1 MGLKIDMGNVKIS
14 GSARLLN
21 NASIRENE
29 DTVISMNG
37 VEILENAAGY
47 VKKGGVLV
55 YSTCTL
61 CRKENEKNLEWFL
74 KDHPDSTAENIS
86 EFLPEGWDTET
97 AKKGYLTLLPH
108 KTGTDGF
115 FISKLRRKD

>member
-1 MGLKIDMGNVKIS
+1 M
-14 GSARLLN
+14 
-21 NASIRENE
+21 
-29 DTVISMNG
+29 
-37 VEILENAAGY
+37 
-47 VKKGGVLV
+47 KKGGVLV

-61 CRKENEKNLEWFL
+61 CRKENERNLEWFL
-74 KDHPDSTAENIS
+74 KDHPDFTAEDIS

>member
-1 MGLKIDMGNVKIS
+1 MRKKPDIRLKKDGNEIDSLTKIQ
-14 GSARLLN
+14 R
-21 NASIRENE
+21 
-29 DTVISMNG
+29 
-37 VEILENAAGY
+37 EILENAAGY

-74 KDHPDSTAENIS
+74 AQHPDFTAEDIS
-86 EFLPEGWDTET
+86 EFLPEGWDMET

>member
-1 MGLKIDMGNVKIS
+1 MSKAARFDIFYQGRLYRKNLTAAEITKEFGCKSAMVYQAANTGHKINRVF
-14 GSARLLN
+14 
-21 NASIRENE
+21 E
-29 DTVISMNG
+29 
-37 VEILENAAGY
+37 
-47 VKKGGVLV
+47 VKKI
-55 YSTCTL
+55 YP
-61 CRKENEKNLEWFL
+61 ENEKNLEWFL
-74 KDHPDSTAENIS
+74 KDHPDFTAEDIS